1 MKISDILK
9 YVFLFILLSFGIV
22 HSGEKE
28 KKAWKAIKEGAL
40 LVDVRSKQ
48 EVDQGMLKG
57 AIHIPHTKINANK
70 DKFGDDKNRTIVVYC
85 KVGGRAG
92 VAKQALEKLGYKNVI
107 NAGGYEMMKK
117 AKE

>member
-1 MKISDILK
+1 MKLSDILK
-9 YVFLFILLSFGIV
+9 YAALFMLLSIGIV

-28 KKAWKAIKEGAL
+28 KKAWKAIKDGAL

-48 EVDQGMLKG
+48 EVDAGKLDG
-57 AIHIPHTKINANK
+57 AIHVPHNKINANK
-70 DKFGDDKNRTIVVYC
+70 DKFGNDKNRTIVVYC

-92 VAKQALEKLGYKNVI
+92 VAKSTLEKLGYKNVI